1 MTLLPLLLAAHFIG
15 DWIVQ
20 TDWQAANKTTSW
32 RAMSAHI
39 AGYHYMLMLAL
50 LAAYPLHGN
59 EAALAPWTIWSVS
72 LVTHTF
78 LDRRWPIVR
87 LMQLTG
93 SPEFAKNPAA
103 VIVTDQA
110 CHLTIL
116 CILAAVFTR

>member
-1 MTLLPLLLAAHFIG
+1 MILLPLLLAAHFIG

-32 RAMSAHI
+32 RAMSAHVR
-39 AGYHYMLMLAL
+39 GYHVCIVVACVLAWVPVYAML
-50 LAAYPLHGN
+50 
-59 EAALAPWTIWSVS
+59 TIFAVS

-78 LDRRWPIVR
+78 LDRRWPVVR
-87 LMQLTG
+87 LMQITR

-116 CILAAVFTR
+116 CVLAAVFAR